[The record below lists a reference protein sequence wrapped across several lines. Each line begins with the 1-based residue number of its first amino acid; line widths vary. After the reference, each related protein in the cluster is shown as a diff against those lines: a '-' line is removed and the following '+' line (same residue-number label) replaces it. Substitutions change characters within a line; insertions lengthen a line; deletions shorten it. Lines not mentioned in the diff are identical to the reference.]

1 MSLCLRL
8 PDAQYTLILPA
19 SKNLPSQTVDFL
31 KGRTFHRKSVGVRVS
46 SEPVCQV
53 CTACVMAACLQ
64 FSPVYVLTCSSP
76 ESRTQAVL
84 EGLGRPL
91 LCTSVHVP
99 EHLADDT
106 EVPDLGSM
114 LEQYGGKGIDFIIDV
129 GPRVATVST
138 VGWVSKSQHRDW
150 HCSCAVGSF
159 HPVLA
164 VNCCRWWT

>member
-1 MSLCLRL
+1 MS
-8 PDAQYTLILPA
+8 D
-19 SKNLPSQTVDFL
+19 
-31 KGRTFHRKSVGVRVS
+31 
-46 SEPVCQV
+46 
-53 CTACVMAACLQ
+53 
-64 FSPVYVLTCSSP
+64 LTYG
-76 ESRTQAVL
+76 QAVL

-138 VGWVSKSQHRDW
+138 VSPREPCGKPRQHCR
-150 HCSCAVGSF
+150 AF
-159 HPVLA
+159 LILPALVLA
-164 VNCCRWWT
+164 VCCRWST